1 MCILGPNLVISCC
14 SWWEGHQ
21 FLLQQWEGTGRG
33 RCNFRWSSGFWM
45 GLFRVR
51 KSSVREEQEIFAWM
65 CCFNCTFQTCTV
77 NMTDCF
83 EECVMVGIESETFF
97 SHLFVLTWLLGEL
110 IEGCAKEEQK
120 IHAAKDKIIH
130 WIRENGLKHSW
141 KCISWLPTC
150 ILSIKSAKPKNYS
163 PVSGFV
169 CVTCTF
175 PDF

>member
-120 IHAAKDKIIH
+120 IHAAKDKIIQ

-150 ILSIKSAKPKNYS
+150 ILSIKSAKPKN
-163 PVSGFV
+163 
-169 CVTCTF
+169 
-175 PDF
+175 

>member
-65 CCFNCTFQTCTV
+65 CCLNCTFQTCTV
-77 NMTDCF
+77 NMTDWRVCY
-83 EECVMVGIESETFF
+83 G
-97 SHLFVLTWLLGEL
+97 G
-110 IEGCAKEEQK
+110 
-120 IHAAKDKIIH
+120 H
-130 WIRENGLKHSW
+130 WIRDLLFTSLCADLIARGIDRRMCQRGAEN
-141 KCISWLPTC
+141 TC
-150 ILSIKSAKPKNYS
+150 SKGQNYS
-163 PVSGFV
+163 VNKGKWSKAFMEMYIMTSYLYTLYQI
-169 CVTCTF
+169 CKT
-175 PDF
+175 